1 MIQVARQRVQVGIV
15 HAGATATI
23 HTTDTTF
30 RVYIADE
37 LAIEVPRT
45 TDRPIARF
53 KERKPEAR
61 RPRPAAQ

>member
-1 MIQVARQRVQVGIV
+1 MMQVARQRIQFGIV

-30 RVYIADE
+30 RAYIADE

-53 KERKPEAR
+53 KVRKPEAPR
-61 RPRPAAQ
+61 RAPR